1 MNLRDYLKD
10 KYPEVDFSQVVFFDT
25 ETTGFKFEEGH
36 RIVEFGAVGMDER
49 NEEDRLHLYFN
60 PDRDIDIEV
69 TKVHGLTSERLE
81 DEPEFY
87 LKAKEILTFL
97 KGRPV
102 IAHNAKFDE
111 SFIDGELMIASRR
124 LEEKLGVL
132 KDYCT
137 VIDSVELAKLIF
149 PTHRVSLDA
158 LCSRLAVDKS
168 ERDYHGAL
176 LDSRLLRDVFNKM
189 LDMELSDV
197 YDDNKKPYY
206 DQIVVTPLELK
217 KRPRVVG
224 C

>member
-1 MNLRDYLKD
+1 MNLRDFLKD

-36 RIVEFGAVGMDER
+36 RIVEFGAVGIGER

-206 DQIVVTPLELK
+206 DHIVVTPLELK

>member
-1 MNLRDYLKD
+1 MNLRDFLKD

-36 RIVEFGAVGMDER
+36 RIVEFGAVGIDES

>member
-36 RIVEFGAVGMDER
+36 RIVEFGAVGIDES